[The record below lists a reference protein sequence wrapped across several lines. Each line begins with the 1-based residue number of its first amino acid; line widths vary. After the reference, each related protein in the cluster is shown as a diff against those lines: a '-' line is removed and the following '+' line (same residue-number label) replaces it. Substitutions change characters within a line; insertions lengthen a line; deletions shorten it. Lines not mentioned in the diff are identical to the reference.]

1 MITHY
6 SDDSLSPRLRQWLI
20 HDPISPNDLYER
32 LYLGNLPIND
42 IIPDEATRGKLENGE
57 YECVVI
63 YDEKSITKIAKM
75 VYQTITRTTQTR
87 VAVLK
92 GIVLIGLWFRPI
104 RMKNNPWR
112 IIHDFRWY
120 RRYGTDTSGYDWSR
134 EKTNHSKHRYPK
146 RIFKIK
152 ACWGRSD
159 SHTRI
164 WSGKLSVYNV

>member
-1 MITHY
+1 MQRWLLII
-6 SDDSLSPRLRQWLI
+6 PFKWLI
-20 HDPISPNDLYER
+20 ESDSDNDSPNLEWHYLYER

-92 GIVLIGLWFRPI
+92 GRVTWYTWTASWPI
-104 RMKNNPWR
+104 RIRNKLVY
-112 IIHDFRWY
+112 FRWY
-120 RRYGTDTSGYDWSR
+120 RRYGTDTSGYDWSW
-134 EKTNHSKHRYPK
+134 EKTNYSKHRYSK

>member
-1 MITHY
+1 MQRWLLIIPFMTHQFRWLIK
-6 SDDSLSPRLRQWLI
+6 SDDVTDFRFWP
-20 HDPISPNDLYER
+20 DR

-92 GIVLIGLWFRPI
+92 GTTRSCDKVGCVCLMVPMLPHAEFGRNDHREDVTHFKVL
-104 RMKNNPWR
+104 
-112 IIHDFRWY
+112 
-120 RRYGTDTSGYDWSR
+120 
-134 EKTNHSKHRYPK
+134 TNQ
-146 RIFKIK
+146 
-152 ACWGRSD
+152 
-159 SHTRI
+159 
-164 WSGKLSVYNV
+164 N

>member
-1 MITHY
+1 MRCNSIKIKRCKGDY
-6 SDDSLSPRLRQWLI
+6 SLFRLNDSSIPTTPIRTQS
-20 HDPISPNDLYER
+20 PISDC

-92 GIVLIGLWFRPI
+92 GMTHV
-104 RMKNNPWR
+104 
-112 IIHDFRWY
+112 IHFHQY
-120 RRYGTDTSGYDWSR
+120 
-134 EKTNHSKHRYPK
+134 
-146 RIFKIK
+146 
-152 ACWGRSD
+152 
-159 SHTRI
+159 
-164 WSGKLSVYNV
+164 

>member
-6 SDDSLSPRLRQWLI
+6 SVYDSSIPMTHQFRFWP
-20 HDPISPNDLYER
+20 DR

-92 GIVLIGLWFRPI
+92 GTSRSCDFTFVDGTKVECVLLMVVVSILPHAEFWP
-104 RMKNNPWR
+104 N
-112 IIHDFRWY
+112 HH
-120 RRYGTDTSGYDWSR
+120 R
-134 EKTNHSKHRYPK
+134 EDATHFKVLTNQ
-146 RIFKIK
+146 
-152 ACWGRSD
+152 
-159 SHTRI
+159 
-164 WSGKLSVYNV
+164 N

>member
-1 MITHY
+1 MRCNSIKIKRCKGDYSLFRLNDSSIPTTPIRTQSPICY
-6 SDDSLSPRLRQWLI
+6 SDC
-20 HDPISPNDLYER
+20 

-92 GIVLIGLWFRPI
+92 GMSHVIHFGYISIDGTQVNSDQSE
-104 RMKNNPWR
+104 KR
-112 IIHDFRWY
+112 IISLILDGIVGMEQIHP
-120 RRYGTDTSGYDWSR
+120 GMIEVGKKPITQNTDIQKEFS
-134 EKTNHSKHRYPK
+134 
-146 RIFKIK
+146 
-152 ACWGRSD
+152 
-159 SHTRI
+159 
-164 WSGKLSVYNV
+164 

>member
-1 MITHY
+1 MVFF
-6 SDDSLSPRLRQWLI
+6 DC
-20 HDPISPNDLYER
+20 

-92 GIVLIGLWFRPI
+92 GRV
-104 RMKNNPWR
+104 M
-112 IIHDFRWY
+112 
-120 RRYGTDTSGYDWSR
+120 
-134 EKTNHSKHRYPK
+134 
-146 RIFKIK
+146 
-152 ACWGRSD
+152 
-159 SHTRI
+159 
-164 WSGKLSVYNV
+164 